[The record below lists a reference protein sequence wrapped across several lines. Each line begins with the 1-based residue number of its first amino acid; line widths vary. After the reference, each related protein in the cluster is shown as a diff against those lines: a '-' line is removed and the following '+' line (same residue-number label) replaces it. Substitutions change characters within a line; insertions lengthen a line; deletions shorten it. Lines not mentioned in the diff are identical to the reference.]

1 MIDILYNRMMAVI
14 RYHVITLHM
23 FFPSTAGLPLED
35 WVWAIQM
42 DLHIFLLIGSLG
54 LLRRYL
60 PSTLPAACVL
70 YWVSGHGAFAH
81 FFKSPF
87 QSGIMIHFLNFH
99 QNFPGV
105 GQPATMGKIRVEN
118 NPGKSG

>member
-1 MIDILYNRMMAVI
+1 
-14 RYHVITLHM
+14 
-23 FFPSTAGLPLED
+23 
-35 WVWAIQM
+35 M

-81 FFKSPF
+81 FFQVSIPIWNHDPFFELSPTF
-87 QSGIMIHFLNFH
+87 SWG
-99 QNFPGV
+99 GST
-105 GQPATMGKIRVEN
+105 TMGKIRVEN
-118 NPGKSG
+118 HPGKSG